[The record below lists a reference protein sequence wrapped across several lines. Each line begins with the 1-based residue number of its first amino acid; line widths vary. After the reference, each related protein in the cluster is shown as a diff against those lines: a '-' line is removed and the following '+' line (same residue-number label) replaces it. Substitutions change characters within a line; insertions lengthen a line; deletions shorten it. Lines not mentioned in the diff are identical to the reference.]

1 MNMKYDY
8 YRVDNT
14 YNNGQI
20 ISLDWQMPLMKIL

>member
-20 ISLDWQMPLMKIL
+20 ISQDKQMPLMKII